1 VQPRKYSGLPYR
13 KNVLQNDRKSFKT
26 GKKFSCRLDKLSP
39 MIDEEGVILVANR
52 IERAEHVIS
61 VAVKSPVILD
71 GGHRYVY
78 D

>member
-1 VQPRKYSGLPYR
+1 
-13 KNVLQNDRKSFKT
+13 
-26 GKKFSCRLDKLSP
+26 
-39 MIDEEGVILVANR
+39 MIDEEGVIRVANR